1 MNIFLLVLLFM
12 ASSAIF
18 VLVTAILKTLYTVR
32 TYTAG
37 VVERFGKFNRIV
49 RPGLHVLVPFA
60 ERVFFVDLQVKQAQF
75 SVETKTHDNVFVQI
89 PVSVQYQ
96 VLDDKVYDAFY
107 KLSAPQKQIE
117 SFVFNSILGHVPKLS
132 LDETFE
138 QQSGISVAVKTEL
151 DTIMSG
157 FGFNILTAL
166 VTDIIPDVKVKAAMN
181 DINAAQRAQ
190 VAAQARGEAEKT
202 LKVKQAEAEAQSKAL
217 QGQGIAAERQAII
230 DGLRSS
236 IEHFRESVPGA
247 TAEDVMA
254 LVLLTQYFDT
264 LKDIGTKAGA
274 STIFLPNNPGAANE
288 FLTQILAGLR
298 GSKGSR
304 CHSTPATYY
313 ARSTTRGTTHPL
325 HRYENIHSA
334 PAKKEKPACHAHRD
348 PYADTARS
356 RPSHRHQL
364 SHHQAMDPHCAQ
376 NHPDPGRAII
386 ASPRCITHSPSSP
399 KNKAKPA
406 AESRRKALSPRQR
419 PQPALRQSRVSIR
432 VEGLLAEDRP
442 LYRRRLH
449 HLHHHGHAQSA
460 EFKLRNQGDTAA
472 ALIKSTDVMIES
484 ASTTPALDATPVS
497 HRHPIP
503 IFMSPS

>member
-1 MNIFLLVLLFM
+1 MYPRLQRVAHTMEPVNVFLSVILLIL
-12 ASSAIF
+12 AI
-18 VLVTAILKTLYTVR
+18 VALVTILKTLFTVR

-49 RPGLHVLVPFA
+49 RPGLHVLIPYA
-60 ERVFFVDLQVKQAQF
+60 EHVYFVDLQVKQAQF

-96 VLDDKVYDAFY
+96 ILDDKIYDAFY

-138 QQSGISVAVKTEL
+138 QQSGISIAVKTEL
-151 DTIMSG
+151 DATMSS
-157 FGFNILTAL
+157 FGYNILNAL

-190 VAAQARGEAEKT
+190 VAAQARGEADKI

-264 LKDIGTKAGA
+264 LKDIGTKSGA
-274 STIFLPNNPGAANE
+274 STIFLPNNPGAAND

-298 GSKGSR
+298 GSMGNTTNAIRSV
-304 CHSTPATYY
+304 PA
-313 ARSTTRGTTHPL
+313 P
-325 HRYENIHSA
+325 
-334 PAKKEKPACHAHRD
+334 PP
-348 PYADTARS
+348 
-356 RPSHRHQL
+356 
-364 SHHQAMDPHCAQ
+364 
-376 NHPDPGRAII
+376 
-386 ASPRCITHSPSSP
+386 
-399 KNKAKPA
+399 
-406 AESRRKALSPRQR
+406 
-419 PQPALRQSRVSIR
+419 
-432 VEGLLAEDRP
+432 
-442 LYRRRLH
+442 
-449 HLHHHGHAQSA
+449 
-460 EFKLRNQGDTAA
+460 
-472 ALIKSTDVMIES
+472 
-484 ASTTPALDATPVS
+484 PVV
-497 HRHPIP
+497 
-503 IFMSPS
+503 